1 MEYNYV
7 TLQCRLSDYDR
18 RTPVDDFK
26 PIELTDAQGIDYFE
40 NLCLEAENS
49 CADER
54 TFSSPRI
61 GVPDQKIALHVNVQF
76 YTDKELM
83 VRMALTVQLSSHSNF
98 RPTAPPRARELVRLS
113 PSSSVGRIC
122 IWAPLGA
129 RDTTAVCTTWT
140 TGPFLTA
147 PPPSCSMT
155 DL

>member
-61 GVPDQKIALHVNVQF
+61 GVPDQKIALHVNVHF

-83 VRMALTVQLSSHSNF
+83 VRSDNSPIPTSYSPYSIF
-98 RPTAPPRARELVRLS
+98 RPTVPLRVRELVR
-113 PSSSVGRIC
+113 
-122 IWAPLGA
+122 
-129 RDTTAVCTTWT
+129 
-140 TGPFLTA
+140 
-147 PPPSCSMT
+147 
-155 DL
+155 

>member
-1 MEYNYV
+1 M

-54 TFSSPRI
+54 TFSPPRI
-61 GVPDQKIALHVNVQF
+61 GVPDQKIALHVNVHF

-83 VRMALTVQLSSHSNF
+83 VLKMALTIYHNLH
-98 RPTAPPRARELVRLS
+98 PTQFSGQQRRCVSESL
-113 PSSSVGRIC
+113 
-122 IWAPLGA
+122 
-129 RDTTAVCTTWT
+129 
-140 TGPFLTA
+140 
-147 PPPSCSMT
+147 
-155 DL
+155 